1 MGLLNGSRGMRL
13 KFDKEEE
20 EEEEEF
26 HQPYA
31 KVNVLQAAAKIEHD
45 LLLERSP

>member
-13 KFDKEEE
+13 KFDKE